1 MADPSFPD
9 SVRPVGGTPKTPALR
24 RGERRRRRAPV
35 EDDHPKKGHKDNAPD
50 EEGRRGQNIDEHC

>member
-24 RGERRRRRAPV
+24 RGERRRRRAPE
-35 EDDHPKKGHKDNAPD
+35 EDDEKKDRKHDAPD
-50 EEGRRGQNIDEHC
+50 EEGRRGRNIDEHC